1 MTFTLSTSFAPSLAG
16 CARVYVDV
24 GLNIGDNLRTL
35 YEPSVASKA
44 PKLNRTLG
52 SLFGSVEARQDVC
65 AVGIEPNPTHAK
77 PLAAIQQRLKA
88 RGHNVQLFGLAV
100 SNVSGTATYW
110 TDTAAHNN
118 VRNGWGNSLLRW
130 ATNMDDAHAVDVP
143 TIPLVN
149 VLATLFPHT
158 SGERPRTLVV
168 GLKIDCEG
176 CEYDSVPQAIDALCS
191 SVDVMW
197 LERHDRFF
205 STKWRGHKAGFR
217 SEGRREALDASI
229 AEMKQRAGCR
239 VRVRNLSAI
248 EGAHQG

>member
-1 MTFTLSTSFAPSLAG
+1 MTTTLPSSFAPSLAG
-16 CARVYVDV
+16 CSRVYVDV
-24 GLNIGDNLRTL
+24 GLNVGDNLRTL

-44 PKLNRTLG
+44 PRLNRTLG

-143 TIPLVN
+143 TIPLV
-149 VLATLFPHT
+149 
-158 SGERPRTLVV
+158 SPRH
-168 GLKIDCEG
+168 
-176 CEYDSVPQAIDALCS
+176 ALP
-191 SVDVMW
+191 
-197 LERHDRFF
+197 
-205 STKWRGHKAGFR
+205 
-217 SEGRREALDASI
+217 
-229 AEMKQRAGCR
+229 
-239 VRVRNLSAI
+239 
-248 EGAHQG
+248 AHFG